1 MDTMMIGLLGIVLLL
16 ILLFAGLPVGMTM
29 FAVGF
34 LGYAVLLNWQGAV
47 GILRTVFYSSASSY
61 SLSVIPLFVLMGQF
75 VYYSGVSG
83 KLYET
88 AHKWLGQLPGGL
100 AVSTI
105 GACGAFA
112 AICGSS
118 TATAATFGTVS
129 LPEMKRY
136 EYNPGLATGAIVA
149 GGTLGILIPPSNGF
163 IMYGIIAEQSIG
175 KLFAA
180 GIVPGI
186 MLMFCYMGI
195 VIIQAKRNPS
205 LAPPSPKFTVKEKL
219 RSLIGSFPV
228 IILFIVVIGGI
239 FSGVFT
245 PNEGAGVGA
254 TGGFICLIL
263 SGKLSR
269 KTLFSSLRDTV
280 NTVAMIFFIV
290 TGTKV
295 FGYFLSITQI
305 PSNLAKF
312 VGSIEVSRYVVL
324 VAILVVYVFLGMIM
338 DALPMIMLTVP
349 IFFPVIVTLGFDPI
363 WYGVLM
369 VICEEMGLIT
379 PPVGMNLYIV
389 KGLVGDDVPLSTII
403 RGVLPHVIA
412 IIVTMLLVILFPQIA
427 LLLPNL
433 FYSS

>member
-1 MDTMMIGLLGIVLLL
+1 MDAMIVGLFGIILLL
-16 ILLFAGLPVGMTM
+16 ILLFIGLPVGMTM

-34 LGYAVLLNWQGAV
+34 LGYAFLLNWQGAI
-47 GILRTVFYSSASSY
+47 GILRTVFFSSASSY

-75 VYYSGVSG
+75 VYHSGVSG
-83 KLYET
+83 KLYDT

-129 LPEMKRY
+129 LPEMRRY
-136 EYNPGLATGAIVA
+136 KYDSGLATGAIVA

-180 GIVPGI
+180 GIIPGI
-186 MLMFCYMGI
+186 ILMLCFMGVVM
-195 VIIQAKRNPS
+195 VISKRKPA
-205 LAPPSPKFTVKEKL
+205 LAPPSPRFTTKEKIQ
-219 RSLIGSFPV
+219 SLTGSLPV
-228 IILFIVVIGGI
+228 IVLFLVVIGGI
-239 FSGVFT
+239 FSGLFT

-254 TGGFICLIL
+254 AGGFVCLIL
-263 SGKLSR
+263 SRKLSR
-269 KTLFSSLRDTV
+269 KTLFVSLRDTV

-295 FGYFLSITQI
+295 FGYFLSLTQI
-305 PSNLAKF
+305 PSNLARL
-312 VGSIEVSRYVVL
+312 VGDLDVSRYIVL
-324 VAILVVYVFLGMIM
+324 LVILIIYAFLGMIM
-338 DALPMIMLTVP
+338 DALAMIMLTVP

-369 VICEEMGLIT
+369 VMCEEMGLIT

-389 KGLVGDDVPLSTII
+389 KGLVGDDVPLATII

-412 IIVTMLLVILFPQIA
+412 IVITMAVIIVFPQIA
-427 LLLPNL
+427 LFLPTL
-433 FYSS
+433 FYS